1 MSDTQDTQDIGIDRR
16 EAVKRVS
23 FLLGGIALV
32 GGSGLLQACTKDRAA
47 SVPAGAAAGANVGS
61 FTTSDIAMLDE
72 IADTILPTTEK
83 SPGAKAAQTGAFM
96 ALMVTDTY
104 DPAEQK
110 IFRDGMTALDAACKA
125 ANSGKGF
132 MDVTPAQRTTLLEGL
147 DKEQHEFMK
156 TKKGETPTPYFRMM
170 KELTMLGFFTSEIGM
185 TKAMRYIETPG
196 RYDPCVPYVKGETTW
211 AQHA

>member
-1 MSDTQDTQDIGIDRR
+1 MSDSQDTQDIGIDRR

-23 FLLGGIALV
+23 FLLGGLALV
-32 GGSGLLQACTKDRAA
+32 GGSGLLQACTKDRGTATVA
-47 SVPAGAAAGANVGS
+47 TGANVGTFS
-61 FTTSDIAMLDE
+61 AGDIAMLDE

-125 ANSGKGF
+125 ANAGKGF
-132 MDVTPAQRTTLLEGL
+132 MDITPAQRTTLLEGL
-147 DKEQHEFMK
+147 DKEQHAFMK
-156 TKKGETPTPYFRMM
+156 TKKGDTPTPYFRMM

-196 RYDPCVPYVKGETTW
+196 RWDPCVPYVKGETTW